1 MKWLSTHIMPA
12 NCERMVAVAAPRIP
26 QPSQKI
32 KTGARIMLHPTVSIG
47 THRVTNRSTDVS
59 FRGNTNCNFQFLP
72 IYRESENFY
81 LPLLVPPTVVFIT
94 LPAVTTSLVG
104 TERYLAQYA
113 CIRSVSVYH
122 SLPDAGT
129 SY

>member
-1 MKWLSTHIMPA
+1 MFTDDKELTA
-12 NCERMVAVAAPRIP
+12 LAR
-26 QPSQKI
+26 
-32 KTGARIMLHPTVSIG
+32 TGLQIG
-47 THRVTNRSTDVS
+47 VLM
-59 FRGNTNCNFQFLP
+59 FLRGNTNCNFQFLP